1 LPGLLVAAPSR
12 RSLLRL
18 DFANEAARDEFSG
31 NLCRSARLHTLQRF
45 EVAIVAPR
53 GGAHHCEFGIGKF
66 DEHGF
71 DPSLWLGPS
80 HSGPSPRRAPV
91 RSDRRGEGSFAR
103 LSSTTQQLH
112 QCSVRTGMPVLSGP
126 RRSLVSGHRLQEE
139 NSEDRELEPDRRAVM
154 TAGAELDD
162 RSRPGGED

>member
-1 LPGLLVAAPSR
+1 MGFDRGEHPFQGIRLPGLLVAAPSR

-18 DFANEAARDEFSG
+18 DFANEAARNEFRG
-31 NLCRSARLHTLQRF
+31 NLCRSARLHTLRRF

-53 GGAHHCEFGIGKF
+53 CGAHHYEFGIGKF

-91 RSDRRGEGSFAR
+91 RIDRRGEVFCAGLFNHAAITPM
-103 LSSTTQQLH
+103 L
-112 QCSVRTGMPVLSGP
+112 CSDGNASPFWAAAKLG
-126 RRSLVSGHRLQEE
+126 
-139 NSEDRELEPDRRAVM
+139 
-154 TAGAELDD
+154 
-162 RSRPGGED
+162 